1 MPIKP
6 ENRAR
11 YPKDWRHIRA
21 AILERAGRK
30 CEGCSVKQYA
40 VAHWNGD
47 EWCVDSS
54 SLEDGITYAQARQIA
69 AENSI
74 GWEPGMPKW
83 IVVVLT
89 VAHLDHTPENCDIT
103 NLRAWCQRC
112 HLRYDAKLHQANAA
126 KTRKARKAVGDLF
139 ERLAP

>member
-6 ENRAR
+6 ENRGR
-11 YPKDWRHIRA
+11 YPKEWRQIRA

-30 CEGCSVKQYA
+30 CESCGVKQYA
-40 VAHWNGD
+40 VAYWTGD
-47 EWCVDSS
+47 EWVVDEYSTM
-54 SLEDGITYAQARQIA
+54 DCMTYRYARQVA
-69 AENSI
+69 AENTGERES
-74 GWEPGMPKW
+74 GPRW
-83 IVVVLT
+83 IVIVLT
-89 VAHLDHTPENCDIT
+89 VAHLDHMPENCDPA